1 MTKNSGNDRDYTLAT
16 AAFTVIALT
25 GGIFGAFMLGI
36 AAFTLII

>member
-1 MTKNSGNDRDYTLAT
+1 MTKNSGNDRDYTLASV
-16 AAFTVIALT
+16 AVAVIVLT